1 MVGVMAVIIALALT
15 TGLQGELRDRI
26 LGSTAHVYVWKGDG
40 LRDYQAVVRQL
51 RGFPHVVGAAP
62 AIIGMGLVTTP
73 QGQSFITI
81 KGIDPALEPSVT
93 DIGRSMRQGSLAAL
107 AADGDGPPGILIGAD
122 LAKKL
127 AVRVG
132 DKVQLLTPDGTL
144 SPMGMLPR
152 SRSFAVAGIF
162 SLGLFEFDTTYG
174 LVTIP
179 VAQRLTGRDEP
190 ELIEL
195 RVDDIYRAP
204 DVARA
209 IMDQSAGVY
218 LTQDW
223 TKLNQSLFKALWLE
237 KMAISITIGLIIMV
251 AALNIVASLILL
263 VMEKHRD
270 IAILKTMGASG
281 RSIRFIFMAAGGD
294 HRGGGHRAGRDRR
307 LDHLDGRGPLPADSP
322 PDRRLPGDARAVR
335 DSAARLRA
343 RGRAGVPDLPGRD
356 DLSVAPGVEAGSG
369 GSVEIRVAGSGQL
382 IAESGPLPVIRR
394 QLRVSVIRCQLP
406 ASVVPMSFVTVTSLE
421 KSYRTATQTLRV
433 LRGLD
438 LSVEPGEMVAIV
450 GASGVGKSTLLHVLG
465 GLDQFESGVI
475 RIGDADLSQMTDA
488 QRVVFRN
495 RHVGFVFQFHHLLP
509 EFTALENTEMPLR
522 IARMPVPDARAAA
535 EALLRRVG
543 LGDRLT
549 HRPGTLSGG
558 EQQRV
563 AIARALVSRPALL
576 LADEPTGDL
585 DEQTADSLHELLR
598 GMHREQKLTSVI
610 ATHNMRLAATCDRV
624 LRLEGGRLA

>member
-1 MVGVMAVIIALALT
+1 MNLPFELHVALRYLLARRKQALVAVISLISTGGVMVGVMAVIIALALT

-26 LGSTAHVYVWKGDG
+26 LGSTAHIYVWKGDG
-40 LRDYQAVVRQL
+40 LRDYPAVVRQL

-62 AIIGMGLVTTP
+62 AIIGIGLVSTP
-73 QGQSFITI
+73 QGQSFITL

-127 AVRVG
+127 SVRVG
-132 DKVQLLTPDGTL
+132 DRVQLLTPEGTL

-152 SRSFAVAGIF
+152 SRPFAVAGIF

-218 LTQDW
+218 LTEDW
-223 TKLNQSLFKALWLE
+223 TKLNQSLFTALWLE

-281 RSIRFIFMAAGGD
+281 RSIRLIFMFQGAIIGVVGTGLGAIAGWVISTV
-294 HRGGGHRAGRDRR
+294 ADRYQ
-307 LDHLDGRGPLPADSP
+307 LI
-322 PDRRLPGDARAVR
+322 RLPFDVYQVTH
-335 DSAARLRA
+335 
-343 RGRAGVPDLPGRD
+343 VPFVILPLD
-356 DLSVAPGVEAGSG
+356 FMLVIVLAFLICLVATIYPS
-369 GSVEIRVAGSGQL
+369 
-382 IAESGPLPVIRR
+382 R
-394 QLRVSVIRCQLP
+394 Q
-406 ASVVPMSFVTVTSLE
+406 AS
-421 KSYRTATQTLRV
+421 K
-433 LRGLD
+433 LD
-438 LSVEPGEMVAIV
+438 P
-450 GASGVGKSTLLHVLG
+450 
-465 GLDQFESGVI
+465 
-475 RIGDADLSQMTDA
+475 
-488 QRVVFRN
+488 
-495 RHVGFVFQFHHLLP
+495 
-509 EFTALENTEMPLR
+509 
-522 IARMPVPDARAAA
+522 A
-535 EALLRRVG
+535 EALRYG
-543 LGDRLT
+543 
-549 HRPGTLSGG
+549 
-558 EQQRV
+558 
-563 AIARALVSRPALL
+563 
-576 LADEPTGDL
+576 
-585 DEQTADSLHELLR
+585 
-598 GMHREQKLTSVI
+598 
-610 ATHNMRLAATCDRV
+610 
-624 LRLEGGRLA
+624 

>member
-1 MVGVMAVIIALALT
+1 MNLPFELHVALRYLLARRKQALISVISLISTVGVMVGVMAVIIALALT

-26 LGSTAHVYVWKGDG
+26 LGSTAHIYVWKGDG

-127 AVRVG
+127 GVRVG
-132 DKVQLLTPDGTL
+132 DRVQLLTPDGTL

-218 LTQDW
+218 LTEDW

-281 RSIRFIFMAAGGD
+281 RSIRLIFMLQGAIIGVVGTGLGAIAGWVD
-294 HRGGGHRAGRDRR
+294 
-307 LDHLDGRGPLPADSP
+307 LDGRGPVPADSP

-335 DSAARLRA
+335 DSAAGLRA

-356 DLSVAPGVEAGSG
+356 HLSVAPGVEAGSG
-369 GSVEIRVAGSGQL
+369 GGVEIRVVGS
-382 IAESGPLPVIRR
+382 R
-394 QLRVSVIRCQLP
+394 Q
-406 ASVVPMSFVTVTSLE
+406 
-421 KSYRTATQTLRV
+421 
-433 LRGLD
+433 
-438 LSVEPGEMVAIV
+438 
-450 GASGVGKSTLLHVLG
+450 
-465 GLDQFESGVI
+465 
-475 RIGDADLSQMTDA
+475 
-488 QRVVFRN
+488 
-495 RHVGFVFQFHHLLP
+495 
-509 EFTALENTEMPLR
+509 
-522 IARMPVPDARAAA
+522 
-535 EALLRRVG
+535 
-543 LGDRLT
+543 
-549 HRPGTLSGG
+549 
-558 EQQRV
+558 
-563 AIARALVSRPALL
+563 
-576 LADEPTGDL
+576 
-585 DEQTADSLHELLR
+585 
-598 GMHREQKLTSVI
+598 
-610 ATHNMRLAATCDRV
+610 
-624 LRLEGGRLA
+624 

>member
-1 MVGVMAVIIALALT
+1 MNLPFELHIALRYLLARRKQALVAVISLISTGGVMVGVMAVIIALALT

-62 AIIGMGLVTTP
+62 AIIGIGLVSTP
-73 QGQSFITI
+73 QGQSFITL

-107 AADGDGPPGILIGAD
+107 TNGGDGPPGILIGVD

-132 DKVQLLTPDGTL
+132 DKVQLLTPEGTL

-152 SRSFAVAGIF
+152 SRPFAVAGIF

-218 LTQDW
+218 LTEDW
-223 TKLNQSLFKALWLE
+223 TKLNQSLFTALWLE

-281 RSIRFIFMAAGGD
+281 RSIRLIFMLQGAIIGMVGTGLGAIAGWVISTV
-294 HRGGGHRAGRDRR
+294 ADRYQ
-307 LDHLDGRGPLPADSP
+307 LI
-322 PDRRLPGDARAVR
+322 RLPSDVYQVTH
-335 DSAARLRA
+335 
-343 RGRAGVPDLPGRD
+343 VPFVILPLD
-356 DLSVAPGVEAGSG
+356 FVLVVVLAFLICLVATIYPS
-369 GSVEIRVAGSGQL
+369 
-382 IAESGPLPVIRR
+382 R
-394 QLRVSVIRCQLP
+394 Q
-406 ASVVPMSFVTVTSLE
+406 AS
-421 KSYRTATQTLRV
+421 K
-433 LRGLD
+433 LD
-438 LSVEPGEMVAIV
+438 P
-450 GASGVGKSTLLHVLG
+450 
-465 GLDQFESGVI
+465 
-475 RIGDADLSQMTDA
+475 
-488 QRVVFRN
+488 
-495 RHVGFVFQFHHLLP
+495 
-509 EFTALENTEMPLR
+509 
-522 IARMPVPDARAAA
+522 A
-535 EALLRRVG
+535 EALRYG
-543 LGDRLT
+543 
-549 HRPGTLSGG
+549 
-558 EQQRV
+558 
-563 AIARALVSRPALL
+563 
-576 LADEPTGDL
+576 
-585 DEQTADSLHELLR
+585 
-598 GMHREQKLTSVI
+598 
-610 ATHNMRLAATCDRV
+610 
-624 LRLEGGRLA
+624 